1 MEITKEN
8 QKSKIKNQQS
18 TMVVGIIGS
27 GTMGSGIAQ
36 VAATA
41 GCCVKLYD
49 TNQAALDKAKAS
61 LEKILNRLIE
71 KGRIDTEEKNRIQSN
86 IRYVDSVKALA
97 DSNLTIEAI
106 VENIDIK
113 KKVFS
118 ELESYVAEDCII
130 ASNTSSLSIASI
142 ASSLQKPERCIGI
155 HFFNPAP
162 LMKLVE
168 VIPAVQTSKEV
179 LDKSVETIK
188 SWKKT
193 VAVAKDTPGFIV
205 NRVAR
210 PFYGEAL
217 RIYEEG
223 IADFETIDHSLKT
236 LGGFRMGPFEL
247 MDFIGNDVNY
257 TVTETVFTA
266 FYFDPRYKPSFTQ
279 KRLSEA
285 GYLGR
290 KSGKGYYDYSEGA
303 VKQEPKEDSELAQN
317 IFDRV
322 LVMLINEAADALFLN
337 IASAED
343 IDNAMTKGVNYPK
356 GLLAWADEKG
366 IDWCVA
372 KLDELYNEYHED
384 RYRCSPL
391 LRKMVREDK
400 TFFN

>member
-1 MEITKEN
+1 MN
-8 QKSKIKNQQS
+8 
-18 TMVVGIIGS
+18 VGIIGS

-41 GCCVKLYD
+41 GCSVKLYD

-71 KGRIDTEEKNRIQSN
+71 KGRIDVEEKNRIQSN
-86 IRYVDSVKALA
+86 IRYVDSLKALT

-118 ELESYVAEDCII
+118 ELESYVADDCII

-168 VIPAVQTSKEV
+168 VIPAVQTSKAV

-290 KSGKGYYDYSEGA
+290 KTGKGYYDYSEGA
-303 VKQEPKEDSELAQN
+303 VKQEPKEDSELAQT

-337 IASAED
+337 IASVED

-366 IDWCVA
+366 VDWCIT

-391 LRKMVREDK
+391 LRKMNKENK
-400 TFFN
+400 TFF

>member
-1 MEITKEN
+1 MR
-8 QKSKIKNQQS
+8 KI
-18 TMVVGIIGS
+18 GIIGS

-36 VAATA
+36 VAATS
-41 GCCVKLYD
+41 GCKVKLYD
-49 TNQAALDKAKAS
+49 TNHNILNNSK
-61 LEKILNRLIE
+61 LTLNKILSRLIE
-71 KGRIDTEEKNRIQSN
+71 KGRIDSDEKLRIQNN
-86 IRYVDSVKALA
+86 ISYVDNLKDLG
-97 DSNLTIEAI
+97 DSDLTIEAI
-106 VENIDIK
+106 VENLDIK
-113 KKVFS
+113 QKVFS
-118 ELESYVAEDCII
+118 ELESYVSDDCII

-142 ASSLQKPERCIGI
+142 ASSLKKPERCVGI

-168 VIPAVQTSKEV
+168 VIPAIQTSKEV
-179 LDKSVETIK
+179 LNKSITTITD
-188 SWKKT
+188 WKKV

-210 PFYGEAL
+210 PFYGESL

-223 IADFETIDHSLKT
+223 LADFATIDWSLKT

-266 FYFDPRYKPSFTQ
+266 FYFDPRYKPAFTQ
-279 KRLSEA
+279 KRFAEA

-290 KSGKGYYDYSEGA
+290 KSGKGYYDYQNGKSSAEFISA
-303 VKQEPKEDSELAQN
+303 YAKKDDDLAQT

-322 LVMLINEAADALFLN
+322 LVMLINEAADVLFLN

-343 IDNAMTKGVNYPK
+343 IENAMTKGVNYPK

-366 IDWCVA
+366 IDWCV
-372 KLDELYNEYHED
+372 KTLDNLYNEYHED

-391 LRKMVREDK
+391 LRKMNREGNI
-400 TFFN
+400 FFN